1 VIAMTTTRTAINVQT
16 IMHIGRGNFLAI
28 SGGRFT
34 DLNESIIALPVHYGY
49 TVEFEYL
56 PGPDLYEVRRMFRR
70 GTRIFCKGVETRLY
84 CDQVSESAYRASC
97 FHDEFGG
104 E

>member
-1 VIAMTTTRTAINVQT
+1 MTTTRTATNVQT
-16 IMHIGRGNFLAI
+16 IMHIGKGNFLAI
-28 SGGRFT
+28 SGGRVT
-34 DLNESIIALPVHYGY
+34 DLNETTIALPVHYGY
-49 TVEFEYL
+49 TVEVEYL